1 MFIGREKELQKLNK
15 MNNKKG
21 FQFLVMY
28 GRRRVGKTTLLK
40 EFLKDKSGIF
50 FVAEEFNDTIALN
63 KFSELILS
71 HFKMSNLIDKFLSW
85 EKAFNFIGEK
95 SKDERI
101 ILIID
106 EFPYIANSNLSILS
120 LLQNLIDQKLK
131 NTNLFLILCGSSISF
146 MEKEVLSEKSPLF
159 GRRTGQMKINS
170 FGFYDSI
177 KFSKKYT
184 KIDSV
189 INYGILGG
197 VPQYLNKFD
206 YDLNIE
212 GNIKENFLDSSSYLI
227 EEPKNLLRQELR
239 EPAIYNSIIESVA
252 NGYTK
257 ISEIATKIQERPDK
271 TSKYLNTLIE
281 LEIIEKEIPITEKIN
296 SRKSIYKLKDNMFKF
311 YYRFIFTN
319 FSLIEQGIIDF
330 VYDKKIKPYLNQ
342 YTGFV
347 FEDVCQQYLLR
358 ENYNIKLPFIF
369 EKIGRW
375 WGNNSIKKR
384 QEEIDILA
392 FNDKKAIFGECKWQ
406 DKKIGI
412 EVYEQLLEKSN
423 LLNFTEK
430 YFYLFSKTGFT
441 EEIIKVSKNNSK
453 IKLITINE
461 IL

>member
-1 MFIGREKELQKLNK
+1 MFIGREEELQKLNK

-197 VPQYLNKFD
+197 IPQYLNKFD

-212 GNIKENFLDSSSYLI
+212 ENIKENFLDSSSYLI

-319 FSLIEQGIIDF
+319 FSLIEQGMIDF

-441 EEIIKVSKNNSK
+441 EEIIEFSRNNSK

>member
-197 VPQYLNKFD
+197 IPQYLNKFD
-206 YDLNIE
+206 YNLNIE

-319 FSLIEQGIIDF
+319 FSLIEQGMIDF
-330 VYDKKIKPYLNQ
+330 VYDKKIKP
-342 YTGFV
+342 
-347 FEDVCQQYLLR
+347 
-358 ENYNIKLPFIF
+358 
-369 EKIGRW
+369 
-375 WGNNSIKKR
+375 
-384 QEEIDILA
+384 
-392 FNDKKAIFGECKWQ
+392 
-406 DKKIGI
+406 
-412 EVYEQLLEKSN
+412 
-423 LLNFTEK
+423 
-430 YFYLFSKTGFT
+430 
-441 EEIIKVSKNNSK
+441 
-453 IKLITINE
+453 
-461 IL
+461 

>member
-1 MFIGREKELQKLNK
+1 
-15 MNNKKG
+15 
-21 FQFLVMY
+21 
-28 GRRRVGKTTLLK
+28 
-40 EFLKDKSGIF
+40 
-50 FVAEEFNDTIALN
+50 
-63 KFSELILS
+63 
-71 HFKMSNLIDKFLSW
+71 
-85 EKAFNFIGEK
+85 
-95 SKDERI
+95 
-101 ILIID
+101 
-106 EFPYIANSNLSILS
+106 
-120 LLQNLIDQKLK
+120 
-131 NTNLFLILCGSSISF
+131 
-146 MEKEVLSEKSPLF
+146 
-159 GRRTGQMKINS
+159 
-170 FGFYDSI
+170 
-177 KFSKKYT
+177 
-184 KIDSV
+184 
-189 INYGILGG
+189 
-197 VPQYLNKFD
+197 
-206 YDLNIE
+206 
-212 GNIKENFLDSSSYLI
+212 
-227 EEPKNLLRQELR
+227 
-239 EPAIYNSIIESVA
+239 
-252 NGYTK
+252 
-257 ISEIATKIQERPDK
+257 
-271 TSKYLNTLIE
+271 
-281 LEIIEKEIPITEKIN
+281 
-296 SRKSIYKLKDNMFKF
+296 MFKF

-319 FSLIEQGIIDF
+319 FSLIEQGMIDF

-441 EEIIKVSKNNSK
+441 EEIIEFSRNNSK